1 MLSLYI
7 YKHLWSSSE
16 TALSVTDPDH
26 PCTYDDCGS
35 GGGGG
40 GEWGR
45 GGGKNGG
52 SEGRRQASSGY
63 TPFSKKTTTNIPLI
77 TISLQKNIIIAC

>member
-1 MLSLYI
+1 MLSYT
-7 YKHLWSSSE
+7 HLWSNSE
-16 TALSVTDPDH
+16 TALSVTDPNH

-40 GEWGR
+40 GGGR

-52 SEGRRQASSGY
+52 SEGRGQASSGY
-63 TPFSKKTTTNIPLI
+63 TLFNKKMTINIPL
-77 TISLQKNIIIAC
+77 TYNFSSEK